1 MPAPRLDAVNDLFPE
16 QALRP
21 EQKKDQSQYVG
32 KPDLD
37 AAANHRPD
45 VDLGEFLA
53 DTDDQ
58 SADDGAGNRSQAA
71 QNHQIEIPAP
81 ESFQTP
87 EAYRR
92 ALLEGMEAEVPDE
105 YRALKQRYY
114 EELVRQ

>member
-1 MPAPRLDAVNDLFPE
+1 MPIHDQGYQRYAAGQVAEVRRVLERQQQEAQQMQQAMQAMRGQGSEQRGGKGGNDP
-16 QALRP
+16 
-21 EQKKDQSQYVG
+21 
-32 KPDLD
+32 
-37 AAANHRPD
+37 
-45 VDLGEFLA
+45 
-53 DTDDQ
+53 
-58 SADDGAGNRSQAA
+58 QAA

-114 EELVRQ
+114 EDLVPQ